1 MWANSMTTPLY
12 QSLAAP
18 HGDPRGLYPANELM
32 MSRGRA
38 SVSRVQTSS
47 RAGAQAYS
55 ETPDPAHGLR
65 PSSRASTM
73 ASTYGNLRPSSRLSD
88 FGDYGPGPDAGLRI
102 DVDNLESQRP
112 ASAMSLRSDLQPATV
127 QWARPQSAQ
136 DTAPPSITIPSNSM
150 AHSRPA
156 GVSRTTGGTHLGLN
170 FHKRPGQHAG
180 DYEQEKQRWQAGEW
194 GTVRSPAE
202 QWDEGS
208 TRPLGRLRWA
218 PTKPNYLNQL
228 QRYALTSGCTKF
240 CPGRRFVDFV
250 SRSDAYLLSDQQ
262 RQADE
267 RFYPKSNKLHFSR
280 TSRATEPGS
289 FEPYIMQVVYTAGGS
304 AYHEFNNLRTVAR

>member
-1 MWANSMTTPLY
+1 MNFTCRRCELLREQWVARCRRAALVPLTLVMRRARTNAEMWANSMTTPLY

-102 DVDNLESQRP
+102 DVDNLEVP
-112 ASAMSLRSDLQPATV
+112 AKVHNAVLG
-127 QWARPQSAQ
+127 QS
-136 DTAPPSITIPSNSM
+136 
-150 AHSRPA
+150 
-156 GVSRTTGGTHLGLN
+156 
-170 FHKRPGQHAG
+170 
-180 DYEQEKQRWQAGEW
+180 
-194 GTVRSPAE
+194 
-202 QWDEGS
+202 
-208 TRPLGRLRWA
+208 PLL
-218 PTKPNYLNQL
+218 
-228 QRYALTSGCTKF
+228 
-240 CPGRRFVDFV
+240 V
-250 SRSDAYLLSDQQ
+250 
-262 RQADE
+262 
-267 RFYPKSNKLHFSR
+267 
-280 TSRATEPGS
+280 
-289 FEPYIMQVVYTAGGS
+289 
-304 AYHEFNNLRTVAR
+304 